1 MLEILVREAPLC
13 CSSAKTLICVDRGE
27 MDLGIKNFHSHVQHS
42 AVEPTNVALLSM
54 QGLIRQTFKEQGPTG
69 NGDSRE
75 AFLFIV

>member
-1 MLEILVREAPLC
+1 
-13 CSSAKTLICVDRGE
+13 